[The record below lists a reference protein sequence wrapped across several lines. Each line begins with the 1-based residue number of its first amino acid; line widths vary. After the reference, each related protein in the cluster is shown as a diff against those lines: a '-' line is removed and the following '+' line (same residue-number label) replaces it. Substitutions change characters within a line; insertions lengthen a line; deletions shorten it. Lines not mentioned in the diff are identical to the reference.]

1 MENKRT
7 LGVRIVGGLLRLQ
20 GSLPLRW
27 HYRLAG
33 FLAWLVGKVFRYRN
47 SVILINL
54 ARCFPE
60 KTYEEIVQIRDQFY
74 RHFARTIAE
83 MVWFGACR
91 GKKGRERLR
100 RSHIVEISNVAEMN
114 RVIDKA
120 GQFVILQSHT
130 GNWELMGGIYEYA
143 YSEPAHLSPDAFAV
157 TYMALHSKLWDQVMA
172 ENRAAPVCDL
182 GFEGYVETS
191 SVLRF
196 VLSRRGRK
204 QYAYVFNTDQYPYI
218 GNGARTEVDFMGQ
231 KTVTMTGAAALAS
244 KLDMAV
250 FYLRFECREEG
261 GYRMTF
267 VPMEEHAGGKDP
279 AAIMQAY
286 YRLLEEDL
294 RKQPWNYLWTHKRW
308 KKV

>member
-7 LGVRIVGGLLRLQ
+7 LGVRLVGGLLRLQ

-27 HYRLAG
+27 HYRLAR

-54 ARCFPE
+54 SRCFPE
-60 KTYEEIVQIRDQFY
+60 KSYEEIVQIRDLFY
-74 RHFARTIAE
+74 QHFARTIAE

-91 GKKGRERLR
+91 GEKGRERLR
-100 RSHIVEISNVAEMN
+100 KSHIVEISNVAEMN
-114 RVIDKA
+114 RVIDNA
-120 GQFVILQSHT
+120 GQFVVLESHA
-130 GNWELMGGIYEYA
+130 GNWELMGGICEYA
-143 YSEPAHLSPDAFAV
+143 FSEPVHFSPDNFAV

-172 ENRAAPVCDL
+172 ENRTAPVSDL
-182 GFEGYVETS
+182 NYKNYVETS

-196 VLSRRGRK
+196 VLGRRGEK
-204 QYAYVFNTDQYPYI
+204 SFGYVFNTDQYPYI
-218 GNGARTEVDFMGQ
+218 SNGTRAEVEFMGQ
-231 KTVTMTGAAALAS
+231 KTITMTGATALAC

-261 GYRMTF
+261 GYRLTF

-279 AAIMQAY
+279 AALMQQY
-286 YRLLEEDL
+286 YHLLEEDL

>member
-7 LGVRIVGGLLRLQ
+7 LGVRIAGGLLRLQ
-20 GSLPLRW
+20 GSLPLSW

-33 FLAWLVGKVFRYRN
+33 LLAWLVEKLFHYRN
-47 SVILINL
+47 SVVLVNL
-54 ARCFPE
+54 SRCFPE
-60 KTYEEIVQIRDQFY
+60 KTYEEIVDVKHRFY
-74 RHFARTIAE
+74 RHFARTVAE

-100 RSHIVEISNVAEMN
+100 RSHIVEIGNVAELN
-114 RVIDKA
+114 RVI
-120 GQFVILQSHT
+120 GENGRVVILQSHT
-130 GNWELMGGIYEYA
+130 GNWELMGGIAQYA
-143 YSEPAHLSPDAFAV
+143 YSEPARLSPDTFAV
-157 TYMALHSKLWDQVMA
+157 TYMALHSKFWDQVMA
-172 ENRAAPVCDL
+172 ENRSAPVCDL

-196 VLSRRGRK
+196 VLARK
-204 QYAYVFNTDQYPYI
+204 DRDYAYVFNTDQYPYI
-218 GNGARTEVDFMGQ
+218 GNGARTQVEFMGQ
-231 KTVTMTGAAALAS
+231 ETVTMTGAAALAC

-261 GYRMTF
+261 GYRMSF
-267 VPMEEHAGGKDP
+267 VPMEVHAGGKDP
-279 AAIMQAY
+279 AAIMQQY
-286 YRLLEEDL
+286 YHLLEEDL